1 MPESGLNRAE
11 ERNQPERSGEDARR
25 RGWFW
30 HWNTIITQYA
40 PLVGL
45 KGVGLLNSYTVWTDR
60 REESPHHGYAFPTQQ
75 AEADFYGE
83 DRAELI
89 TINKILVALGLIEI
103 RKEMVTRVDERGR
116 RWRVPH
122 NLYRVR
128 DHQDGYQLK
137 SADVLRVVELAT
149 ADRAVYRYI
158 RRIFSP
164 RFSPIDADNVW
175 HQMLPEL
182 RQHPAWQALAERAAR
197 EDARASARTK
207 AGHAKRSKTANK
219 TSNTRD
225 GVSRQEHD
233 GEAVAT
239 SPKEASAA
247 GPVTSVAGVNTGEET
262 TVAPGNNGL
271 EGVVEPGN
279 NALGGHEATI
289 AEQRNE
295 GDHSSVELGNSTY
308 NQTSQTTTTTTTTP
322 FVESNRPASAGAGPV
337 LSPSLAVVACFEAA
351 NDRTVTP
358 LEADLLAELER
369 TFASSARRSGE
380 TGADW
385 IVAAIREA
393 VGSGSRFVAPKRINE
408 ILNRWAKSHSR
419 DRLRPGAAATPE
431 GVTEGEP
438 PADFLLPTG
447 RGAQATWEQA
457 LRLLSATIEHAE
469 MERFF
474 AGSGIT
480 GYQAGTVR
488 VRVASREASER
499 LSGEYYELVSRKLAE
514 AMRRPVRIEFSAPDG
529 PSSAEIERSATDPAH
544 PLEVANEPPTQP
556 QRPLP
561 VPNFMLAE
569 GLTNQ
574 QIWRSALEV
583 LSERVSSATWQT
595 WLRPAAL
602 IGAGEDGTLILGAPS
617 AFARQRLSG
626 HLLDDIARTL
636 AGLLGRP
643 VTLRVVVTQEWLRQ
657 HTSAE
662 PLESNTED
670 RT

>member
-11 ERNQPERSGEDARR
+11 QQGREPERSVEDVRR

-128 DHQDGYQLK
+128 DHQDGYNLT

-149 ADRAVYRYI
+149 TDRAVYRYI

-175 HQMLPEL
+175 QQILPEL
-182 RQHPAWQALAERAAR
+182 RQHRDWQALAERAAK

-207 AGHAKRSKTANK
+207 AGHAKRSKPSNQ
-219 TSNTRD
+219 TSNVAD
-225 GVSRQEHD
+225 DVSRQKHD
-233 GEAVAT
+233 GEPEAESPESAPVA
-239 SPKEASAA
+239 ERA
-247 GPVTSVAGVNTGEET
+247 TSVADINNGRAT
-262 TVAPGNNGL
+262 TVASGNNGL
-271 EGVVEPGN
+271 GDDVEPGN
-279 NALGGHEATI
+279 NALGGNGATI
-289 AEQRNE
+289 ADQRNE
-295 GDHSSVELGNSTY
+295 GDPNSVELGNSTY
-308 NQTSQTTTTTTTTP
+308 NQTSHTTTTTTTAAYS
-322 FVESNRPASAGAGPV
+322 ESDRPDSAGSGPV
-337 LSPSLAVVACFEAA
+337 LGPSLAVVACFEAA
-351 NDRTVTP
+351 NDRPITP

-369 TFASSARRSGE
+369 ACASSAQRSGE

-385 IVAAIREA
+385 VVAAIREA

-408 ILNRWAKSHSR
+408 ILNRWSKSDSR
-419 DRLRPGAAATPE
+419 HGLRPSAAPPPE
-431 GVTEGEP
+431 GVTNGTA

-447 RGAQATWEQA
+447 RAAQSTWEQA
-457 LRLLSATIEHAE
+457 LRLLSAVIGRDE

-488 VRVASREASER
+488 VQVASREAAER

-514 AMRRPVRIEFSAPDG
+514 AMRRPVRIEFSAPDAAL
-529 PSSAEIERSATDPAH
+529 PFETRPPVS
-544 PLEVANEPPTQP
+544 EPPSTDVPREAIAQP

-561 VPNFMLAE
+561 VPNFMLTD

-583 LSERVSSATWQT
+583 LAERVSAATWQT

-602 IGAGEDGTLILGAPS
+602 IGADEDGTLILGAPS

-626 HLLDDIARTL
+626 HLLQEVARAL
-636 AGLLGRP
+636 AGLLAQP
-643 VTLRVVVTQEWLRQ
+643 VTLRVVVTQEWLQQRAG
-657 HTSAE
+657 AE
-662 PLESNTED
+662 SD
-670 RT
+670 DADDGA